1 VDIVTA
7 ESSLED
13 VDTVERRR
21 SMKVT
26 ISRNRWAR
34 VAVLSA
40 GFGLGASLH
49 MSEAETWKGPGER
62 PLESRRYE
70 TLRGLARHLDE
81 TAQGA
86 LEGAADA
93 ARHGTSSDSRFLSS
107 IRTFAQRAHGF
118 RTLTD
123 EDKKL
128 AVEVPARVNDLT
140 MLAHQVDDRIRAAR
154 ALEST
159 YDDWDAVLD
168 VLERMRLLLD
178 GREVTVPSAH
188 VVAALAGGS
197 LEEFRQLA
205 LALEISATRAHDG
218 AKRTLG
224 DYRDRGRQ
232 FLGELEHFAAQSR
245 DLHGRADAGEVNP
258 QEIGPLVDRVLE
270 DARQADRRM
279 RDARVFTSVWDDSG
293 RTIVILERMANLVRS

>member
-1 VDIVTA
+1 MRTNTFFLA
-7 ESSLED
+7 A
-13 VDTVERRR
+13 TV
-21 SMKVT
+21 
-26 ISRNRWAR
+26 A
-34 VAVLSA
+34 A
-40 GFGLGASLH
+40 GFGLGASIQTTA
-49 MSEAETWKGPGER
+49 AETWKGPGDR

-86 LEGAADA
+86 LEGAADD
-93 ARHGTSSDSRFLSS
+93 ARHGTTSDSRFLSS
-107 IRTFAQRAHGF
+107 IRAFAQRAHDF
-118 RTLTD
+118 HTVTD
-123 EDKKL
+123 GDQKL
-128 AVEVPARVNDLT
+128 AVEVPARVSDLT
-140 MLAHQVDDRIRAAR
+140 TLAHQVDGRIRAAR

-188 VVAALAGGS
+188 VVAALGGAS
-197 LEEFRQLA
+197 LQEFRQLA
-205 LALEISATRAHDG
+205 GALEISATRAHDG
-218 AKRTLG
+218 AKRDLG

-232 FLGELEHFAAQSR
+232 FLGELEYFAAQSR
-245 DLHGRADAGEVNP
+245 DLHGRAEAGRVNP
-258 QEIGPLVDRVLE
+258 QEIGPIVDRVLE

-293 RTIVILERMANLVRS
+293 RTIVILRRMANLVRS